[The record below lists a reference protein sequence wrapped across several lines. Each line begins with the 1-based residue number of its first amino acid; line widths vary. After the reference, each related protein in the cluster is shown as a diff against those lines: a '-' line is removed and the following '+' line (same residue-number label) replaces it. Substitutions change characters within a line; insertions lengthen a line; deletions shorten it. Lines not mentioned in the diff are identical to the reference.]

1 MKKTLKTLLLAL
13 LVVCTVCVLTV
24 MVGAEGETPVTEGYV
39 RLYESDKT
47 TPAVRA
53 GDTNYLKWKVESDG
67 TDNVLTIF
75 LESKEGAT
83 KSETTLTFNTA
94 PGWDNAYWNDTKI
107 PWYHHLSSV
116 TKVVIEAPIT
126 AINQDYAFDML
137 KKVHTYSPMD
147 L

>member
-24 MVGAEGETPVTEGYV
+24 MVGAEGETPATEGYV

-47 TPAVRA
+47 TPAVHEN
-53 GDTNYLKWKVESDG
+53 DTNYLKWKVESDG

-75 LESKEGAT
+75 LESKAGAT

-94 PGWDNAYWNDTKI
+94 PGWDDSKWDATKI

-126 AINQDYAFDML
+126 AINQEYAFDKL
-137 KKVHTYSPMD
+137 
-147 L
+147 